1 MPSPGPLGQGPSP
14 LKYQAQ
20 DITSVDTKTFLLATG
35 YTMKLI
41 ELGVLLGL
49 FTFSLLT
56 TPLMGGMAKVTDM
69 ICERLKGMKL
79 KQKINPRIIM
89 NEEERIRKIDM
100 QMVQEGPPLVSIPIN
115 AVYCDLG
122 HLF

>member
-1 MPSPGPLGQGPSP
+1 MEPSASWLDTQALTVQLITRKCPVLALGASGPSP

-41 ELGVLLGL
+41 KLGVLLGL

-56 TPLMGGMAKVTDM
+56 TPLMGGVAKVTDR

-79 KQKINPRIIM
+79 KQKINPRT
-89 NEEERIRKIDM
+89 NYE
-100 QMVQEGPPLVSIPIN
+100 
-115 AVYCDLG
+115 
-122 HLF
+122 